1 MSTWNRSKKII
12 MGVAVVLIASFLLA
26 LFALYQFSAPQSKAP
41 KERMVINLGTSEKE
55 LIHQLHIQGYI
66 RSPWAFNMVLTI
78 KGWHGKIEPGGYLIS
93 KAMSAW
99 TLADTL
105 VNHPYQRWVLL
116 PEGLRVEE
124 LAEILGSKLRWGE
137 EQKSDFLNFA
147 QEGYMFPDTYLL
159 NLDYSGKEVAQRLM
173 SNFNEKV
180 RELFLE
186 AQQANIRNDTLIILA
201 SLVQRETASE
211 EEMPLISGIIWN
223 RWLKGMRFEIDATVQ
238 YALGEEGNWWPMV
251 KPEDYKVDSPYNTYL
266 YEGRPPAP
274 ICSPGLAAIR
284 AVIYPEETE
293 YLYFLHDQGGKI
305 HPARTYEQHLQNI
318 EKYLK

>member
-1 MSTWNRSKKII
+1 MNRTKKILI
-12 MGVAVVLIASFLLA
+12 GVAVALLASLLLA

-41 KERMVINLGTSEKE
+41 EERIIINLGTSEKE
-55 LIHQLHIQGYI
+55 LINQLHAQGYI

-147 QEGYMFPDTYLL
+147 QEGYMFP
-159 NLDYSGKEVAQRLM
+159 
-173 SNFNEKV
+173 
-180 RELFLE
+180 
-186 AQQANIRNDTLIILA
+186 
-201 SLVQRETASE
+201 
-211 EEMPLISGIIWN
+211 
-223 RWLKGMRFEIDATVQ
+223 
-238 YALGEEGNWWPMV
+238 
-251 KPEDYKVDSPYNTYL
+251 
-266 YEGRPPAP
+266 
-274 ICSPGLAAIR
+274 
-284 AVIYPEETE
+284 
-293 YLYFLHDQGGKI
+293 
-305 HPARTYEQHLQNI
+305 
-318 EKYLK
+318 